1 MTSGKVVKVYEVEEP
16 TTLTM
21 QQSGAVYQDC
31 SSLYRV
37 ELSATYTSQGND
49 LGHSP
54 VHGMDTKY
62 EDPDNMS
69 EEDFL
74 KKSIVQ
80 DIKKSFGGEYS
91 NLEAIGNKWQNMPF
105 SDNANK
111 QAAAKAVQS
120 KTALTEDPPKVVN
133 GNAAGAF
140 EDNSGAT
147 PLGFIEAR
155 LHMYYG
161 VCVEV
166 VGIADT
172 AGRGNVAVEPKNS
185 LGGRWVE
192 IMAET
197 MVKDQQICVKDQSH
211 PDSHDDP
218 ATEACAQGE
227 LYQCRDG
234 DIKLTGSRVQNGVQI
249 MQYPATGNVNDVNN
263 KGRVGESNLFF
274 KFYCRE
280 NCDDPDVKFRWRI
293 SAHQEKPQSINNI
306 FFQKDGED
314 WCASRKGDDFPSSLL
329 DPYPVDYD
337 EPAVFGQSASS
348 AGAMTASVVAVAAA
362 MVAALF

>member
-1 MTSGKVVKVYEVEEP
+1 MNTLSIIALIALSAMTSGKVVKVYEVEEP

-21 QQSGAVYQDC
+21 QQSQAVYQDC

-69 EEDFL
+69 EEDFI

-91 NLEAIGNKWQNMPF
+91 NLDAIGNKWQNMPF

-161 VCVEV
+161 VCV
-166 VGIADT
+166 
-172 AGRGNVAVEPKNS
+172 
-185 LGGRWVE
+185 
-192 IMAET
+192 
-197 MVKDQQICVKDQSH
+197 
-211 PDSHDDP
+211 
-218 ATEACAQGE
+218 EACAQGE

-337 EPAVFGQSASS
+337 EPA
-348 AGAMTASVVAVAAA
+348 
-362 MVAALF
+362 